1 MTTKKP
7 MKTCYYELLEIERTA
22 TQKEIDKAYK
32 KSALK
37 WHPDKNQEQ
46 DTTQIFQNIKEA
58 YDVLSDPNERQWYD
72 DHREQILKGK
82 DMEDLKEE
90 DFDYYTTSKLMEF
103 FSNSCYSGFDAK
115 KEDNFY
121 RVYGSLFRTLD
132 KEEEMEENLGDEHD
146 FLPDFGDGESTSDD
160 VFKFYT
166 QWKFFSTLKKF
177 SYADKYNPN
186 TAPNRRIKRIIET
199 ENKKERQ

>member
-1 MTTKKP
+1 
-7 MKTCYYELLEIERTA
+7 
-22 TQKEIDKAYK
+22 
-32 KSALK
+32 
-37 WHPDKNQEQ
+37 
-46 DTTQIFQNIKEA
+46 
-58 YDVLSDPNERQWYD
+58 
-72 DHREQILKGK
+72 
-82 DMEDLKEE
+82 MEDLKEE

-166 QWKFFSTLKKF
+166 
-177 SYADKYNPN
+177 
-186 TAPNRRIKRIIET
+186 
-199 ENKKERQ
+199 